1 MTHDASPEACDACPF
16 VPGGGLVR
24 EGPDPHLPGRTSGSR
39 SMGDQGR
46 PLPGRLGVGKTTYR
60 CERASASRL
69 SQGGED
75 PESPLELVQ
84 SADSWA
90 LQSEMLLH

>member
-1 MTHDASPEACDACPF
+1 
-16 VPGGGLVR
+16 
-24 EGPDPHLPGRTSGSR
+24 
-39 SMGDQGR
+39 MGDQGR

>member
-1 MTHDASPEACDACPF
+1 MTPARSFLGEARFGRALTPTSLAE
-16 VPGGGLVR
+16 PR
-24 EGPDPHLPGRTSGSR
+24 EADPWETRA
-39 SMGDQGR
+39 
-46 PLPGRLGVGKTTYR
+46 GKSTYR

>member
-1 MTHDASPEACDACPF
+1 MTPVQRPVTPARSFLGEARFGRALTPASLAEPREEDPRETKASPRDAGC
-16 VPGGGLVR
+16 R
-24 EGPDPHLPGRTSGSR
+24 
-39 SMGDQGR
+39 Q
-46 PLPGRLGVGKTTYR
+46 
-60 CERASASRL
+60 ERALASSV

-90 LQSEMLLH
+90 LQSEVLLH